1 MQLPKPDHVVELYPQ
16 PGRLTPIRNL
26 YLEAPL
32 APPDW
37 GDRIYVYTNFVTSL
51 DGRIALPDPAIG
63 LPIVPDTIANPRD
76 WRLFQELAARAD
88 VLLASGS
95 YLRALA
101 RGIAQDSLPL
111 SDKPGFEDLRRWRLE
126 RGRPA
131 QPDVMVV
138 SASLDIEL
146 PLEWFAQGRRVY
158 VATSADPA
166 APRAR
171 ALAAQGAEV
180 VQLKAG
186 DGIDGRAAVRFLEE
200 RGYRR
205 LYSVTGPY
213 VLHTLLRDDLIDTL
227 FLTTV
232 HRLVGGDPAPGFVEG
247 PTFRTPL
254 DLRLRWLYLD
264 PHAHGENRGQ
274 SLARYDRAR

>member
-88 VLLASGS
+88 ILLCSGN
-95 YLRALA
+95 YLRELEA
-101 RGIAQDSLPL
+101 GTAQAELPL
-111 SDKPGFEDLRRWRLE
+111 CNQPAHADLLGWRRAQGL
-126 RGRPA
+126 PP
-131 QPDVMVV
+131 QPDVAVF
-138 SASLDIEL
+138 SNSLNIEI
-146 PLEWFAQGRRVY
+146 PPRWFDDGRRVF
-158 VATSADPA
+158 VLTTADPA
-166 APRAR
+166 SPAAMRLRQTDATIQYFPGATVGG
-171 ALAAQGAEV
+171 AAAIEFLAS
-180 VQLKAG
+180 
-186 DGIDGRAAVRFLEE
+186 

-205 LYSVTGPY
+205 IYSIGGPY
-213 VLHTLLRDDLIDTL
+213 VFHTLAAAGVLDTL

-232 HRLVGGDPAPGFVEG
+232 HRLVGDSAAPGILEG
-247 PTFRTPL
+247 AALSIPL
-254 DLRLRWLYLD
+254 DFQLRSLYYD
-264 PHAHGENRGQ
+264 AHSHGGIGQ
-274 SLARYDRAR
+274 TFARYDRIQR